1 MAGKKGMHDRLSTS
15 PSYAEKVRARI
26 RAGGI
31 ARMLEDH
38 VVGKRQM
45 TASQVAA
52 GLGLLRKVVPDVS
65 HQELSAPGGG
75 PVEIR
80 WAPAK

>member
-1 MAGKKGMHDRLSTS
+1 
-15 PSYAEKVRARI
+15 
-26 RAGGI
+26 
-31 ARMLEDH
+31 MLEDH

-80 WAPAK
+80 WATVK